1 MSKESC
7 SKVCKI
13 LINQIFKLLPL
24 REEGADWEKYLESIL
39 VSVRGLSRQDVSQN
53 ERFFLLICKLDGLFD
68 LVRPEDFAVYRRVIF
83 ECLSLLKEIQNNE
96 LS

>member
-39 VSVRGLSRQDVSQN
+39 VSARGLSRQDLSQN

-68 LVRPEDFAVYRRVIF
+68 LVCPEDFPIYRRVIF